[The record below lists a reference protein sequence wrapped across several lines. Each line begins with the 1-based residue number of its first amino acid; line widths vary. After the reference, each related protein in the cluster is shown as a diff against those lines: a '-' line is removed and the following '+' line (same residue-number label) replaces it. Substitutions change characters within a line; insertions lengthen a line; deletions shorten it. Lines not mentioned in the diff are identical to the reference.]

1 MDIATLS
8 RGTTGEGVRY
18 LELFLR
24 EYTALF
30 PGRVTP
36 SCPRC
41 LNEYLTRYKKH
52 YKAMSNPCNYRLLAQ
67 YENIPL
73 QFGSP
78 ILVNNDNITDEYA
91 EALLSQPNGQRYF
104 AQTPQSAIDDANPP
118 AGIPHPANEDA
129 GGASLIEADEDLEQ
143 TGA

>member
-8 RGTTGEGVRY
+8 RGLTGEGVRY

-52 YKAMSNPCNYRLLAQ
+52 YNAMSNPCLYRLLPQ

-78 ILVNNDNITDEYA
+78 ILINNANITDAYA
-91 EALLSQPNGQRYF
+91 ETLLGQPNGQRYF
-104 AQTPQSAIDDANPP
+104 ARTPQSAIDDCNPP
-118 AGIPHPANEDA
+118 ADILHPANENVE
-129 GGASLIEADEDLEQ
+129 GAALLETDEDLEQ